1 MLRILISKRGLVEH
15 TLGIGRLETCSALP
29 SVGMDVFFGK
39 IFSFG
44 VGFGYH
50 LVADCEKR
58 IGKETNYS
66 TPEFSLAFGIS
77 FGG

>member
-1 MLRILISKRGLVEH
+1 MYQLVLVEH
-15 TLGIGRLETCSALP
+15 PLEIRRLETCSSIPAA
-29 SVGMDVFFGK
+29 GMDVFFGK

-50 LVADCEKR
+50 LVTDFEKR
-58 IGKETNYS
+58 IGTETNYS